1 MQRIPEPELMTDEQQ
16 AIAYANAD
24 FEEPHNHF
32 LELLTASV
40 GNKLP
45 ESGTAIDLG
54 CGAADISI
62 RFAKAFP
69 GYQIDALDGSEAMLV
84 EGVKAINAAGLTQRI
99 NLIQVYLQETT
110 LADKEYD
117 LIFSNSLLHHLH
129 DPMLLW
135 NAMKDA
141 KGSPSIFIMDLIRPE
156 TVKQVDN
163 LVNEYAQDEPEILQR
178 DFRNSLKA
186 AFTPDE
192 VVLQL
197 APAGLDGLKV
207 TVVSDRHMTISS

>member
-1 MQRIPEPELMTDEQQ
+1 MKRIPEPELMTDEEQ

-24 FEEPHNHF
+24 FKEPHNHF

-62 RFAKAFP
+62 RFAKVFP
-69 GYQIDALDGSEAMLV
+69 DYQIDALDGSEAMLA
-84 EGVKAINAAGLTQRI
+84 EGVKAINAAGLTRI

-110 LADKEYD
+110 LTDKEYD

-135 NAMKDA
+135 NAVKVA
-141 KGSPSIFIMDLIRPE
+141 KGNPSIFIMDLMRPE
-156 TVKQVDN
+156 TAGQVDN

>member
-1 MQRIPEPELMTDEQQ
+1 MQRIPEPELMIDEEQ

-62 RFAKAFP
+62 RFARVFP
-69 GYQIDALDGSEAMLV
+69 DYQIDALDGSEAMLA
-84 EGVKAINAAGLTQRI
+84 EGVKAINAAGLTRI

-110 LADKEYD
+110 LTDKEYD

-135 NAMKDA
+135 NAVKVA
-141 KGSPSIFIMDLIRPE
+141 KGSPSIFIMDLMRPE
-156 TVKQVDN
+156 TVGQVDN

>member
-1 MQRIPEPELMTDEQQ
+1 MQRIPEPELMIDEEQ

-24 FEEPHNHF
+24 FKEPHNHF

-62 RFAKAFP
+62 RFAKVFP
-69 GYQIDALDGSEAMLV
+69 DYQIDALDGSEAMLA
-84 EGVKAINAAGLTQRI
+84 EGVKAINAAGLTRI

-110 LADKEYD
+110 LTDKEYD

-135 NAMKDA
+135 NAVKVA
-141 KGSPSIFIMDLIRPE
+141 KGSPSIFIMDLMRPE
-156 TVKQVDN
+156 TVGQVDN